1 MQRLITR
8 RCMQQ
13 NSSNINFQS
22 ANMRMCCRIKA
33 SLCLSC
39 VFVIF
44 ITVIG
49 KHTVIPFH
57 RSKPSLQQHL
67 RDRCLHLQ
75 DAYDPLLQNLFSHW
89 NASGFDPDLLEHTS
103 GERVYII
110 DGKVVLSDSTGWAR
124 TIPTFVRY
132 IQHIS
137 TIVALPDMILPLNPA
152 DEPLAEMKESE
163 DPRPLLAFCKVPGFS
178 DVLIPNTAEGAPTKC
193 EQKCSFTSDVHQKT
207 CFDAGDVFKRSF
219 STRGDRKRLVS
230 GQGDPRKA
238 SVVWRGTTGGFGGL
252 SKGRHVLL
260 QLGVDRPDLVD
271 SGVSDWNED
280 IFGPHGGKLKPHMT
294 MRDQVN
300 KYKYQAWLPGNCA
313 SIRLALQLAAD
324 AAVFKVE
331 HDDMEWYYPLLKP
344 YVHYIPVT
352 ANVTHTDLV
361 DKMDW
366 AERHPNVVRNIVMS
380 ANQFARKFLS
390 NTARDCYFIQLAHKF
405 RQIMTGQPTL
415 PTNFVLPPD

>member
-1 MQRLITR
+1 MRIEGNMR
-8 RCMQQ
+8 RC
-13 NSSNINFQS
+13 
-22 ANMRMCCRIKA
+22 CRTKVIR
-33 SLCLSC
+33 SLFC
-39 VFVIF
+39 VFVLLV
-44 ITVIG
+44 TVITR
-49 KHTVIPFH
+49 HAIVTFR

-67 RDRCLHLQ
+67 QDHCLHLQ
-75 DAYDPLLQNLFSHW
+75 DALEPLLQSLFIHW
-89 NASGFDPDLLEHTS
+89 NTSGFNTDLLEHTS
-103 GERVYII
+103 GERVYVI
-110 DGKVVLSDSTGWAR
+110 DGKVFLSDATAWAR

-137 TIVALPDMILPLNPA
+137 TIVNLPDMILPLNPA
-152 DEPLAEMKESE
+152 DEPLAALKEGE

-178 DVLIPNTAEGAPTKC
+178 DVLMPNTAEGAPAIIR
-193 EQKCSFTSDVHQKT
+193 QKRNFTSATNQILT
-207 CFDAGDVFKRSF
+207 CTDAGDVFKRSF
-219 STRGDRKRLVS
+219 ATRGDRTQLIS
-230 GQGDPRKA
+230 GHDDHRKA

-280 IFGPHGGKLKPHMT
+280 IFGPHGGKLKPHLT

-300 KYKYQAWLPGNCA
+300 KYKYQVWLPGNCA

-331 HDDMEWYYPLLKP
+331 HDDMEWFYPLLKP

-352 ANVTHTDLV
+352 ANATHTDLL

-366 AERHPNVVRNIVMS
+366 AERHPNVVRHIVIS
-380 ANQFARKFLS
+380 ANQFARRFLS
-390 NTARDCYFIQLAHKF
+390 NTARDCYFMQLAQTFH
-405 RQIMTGQPTL
+405 QMMTGHPSL
-415 PTNFVLPPD
+415 PTEFISPPD